1 MRGFGKIL
9 MVAVLAIPAGLVA
22 VAPSGAATPTS
33 ITCKTMAGTEVFTP
47 PLPITGSVALTVTI
61 KNAKLTG
68 CTGAGG
74 VSGLLSLTTKTKG
87 SCATLGKGA
96 TVKGAESITWANK
109 TSSTIAVT
117 QTSPFKKNALLASEN
132 GSVTKGTLVGK
143 KQTFSI
149 LFVIPTK
156 GFTGCTK
163 TAVKSLPVK
172 QGQPLVI
179 K

>member
-9 MVAVLAIPAGLVA
+9 MVAVVA
-22 VAPSGAATPTS
+22 APIGFMAATPSGAAAPTS
-33 ITCKTMAGTEVFTP
+33 ATCKAMAGSEVFTP
-47 PLPITGSVALTVTI
+47 PLPLKGSVALTVTI

-74 VSGLLSLTTKTKG
+74 ASGLLSLTTKTKG
-87 SCATLGKGA
+87 SCLTLAKGA
-96 TVKGAESITWANK
+96 TVKGTETITWSNK
-109 TSSTIAVT
+109 TSSSVALT

-132 GSVTKGTLVGK
+132 GTVTKGTLAKK

>member
-1 MRGFGKIL
+1 MRGLGKIL
-9 MVAVLAIPAGLVA
+9 MVAVIAVPAGVLIS
-22 VAPSGAATPTS
+22 APSGAAAPTS
-33 ITCKTMAGTEVFTP
+33 ITCKTMTGSEVFTP
-47 PLPITGSVALTVTI
+47 PLPLKGSAALTVTI
-61 KNAKLTG
+61 KNAKLAG

-74 VSGLLSLTTKTKG
+74 ASGLLSLTTKTKG
-87 SCATLGKGA
+87 SCATLAKGA
-96 TVKGAESITWANK
+96 TVKGTETITWANK
-109 TSSTIAVT
+109 TSSAVAVT

-132 GSVTKGTLVGK
+132 GTVTKGTLAKK
-143 KQTFSI
+143 KQTFSV

-172 QGQPLVI
+172 QGQPLII

>member
-1 MRGFGKIL
+1 MRRFGKIL
-9 MVAVLAIPAGLVA
+9 VVALMAAPVAFMVAM
-22 VAPSGAATPTS
+22 PSGAAVPTS
-33 ITCKTMAGTEVFTP
+33 ATCKAMAGTEVFTP
-47 PLPITGSVALTVTI
+47 PLPISGSVALTVTI

-74 VSGLLSLTTKTKG
+74 ASGLLSLTTKTKG

-96 TVKGAESITWANK
+96 TVKGSETIAWANK
-109 TSSTIAVT
+109 TSSSVAVT

-132 GSVTKGTLVGK
+132 GVVTKGTLLK
-143 KQTFSI
+143 KSQTFSI
-149 LFVIPTK
+149 LFVIPK